1 MKTIPPDKIEPMI
14 FKLAYSRAKY
24 INLLGKYFDES
35 WFENPIYAKMIN
47 IVCKF
52 YEKYGK
58 LPKIKTLAQ
67 ELSKEFEDKETRT
80 DAVLKLQAVSQIDLN
95 DYDEDYLDNEVVQ
108 YLKRNGLYQTL
119 MESIDDIEKEH
130 QVTCFDKLQQISSMT
145 FDEGLGLDYFENF
158 DEHCIELESP
168 ELRTSFGWKSL
179 DVKTNG
185 GMYTDGRCL
194 ITFVA
199 ETGMGKSLMLSNIA
213 ANWLKNGKFA
223 IIISLEMSE
232 TVYATRIDAHLSE
245 ISMGDITENISE
257 LKTKIYNFKAKH
269 GESKLVIKEYPP
281 ESISC
286 VDIRN
291 YIDTLMV
298 KVGRKPDIL
307 LVDYINLVIPTGGDS
322 VDNSYSKIGK
332 VSRDLRALSYI
343 YNCPV
348 VSATQCNRDGYGTA
362 DPAVNNIS
370 ESMGI
375 AHTSD
380 FIGQLYQNEGDR
392 DAGILNMKIT
402 KNRFGGLIGT
412 SICFDINYQNLI
424 ISDSFRNT
432 IENELTNSI
441 ENEFLKIED

>member
-1 MKTIPPDKIEPMI
+1 MKTIPPEMIEPII
-14 FKLAYSRAKY
+14 FKLAYKRAKY
-24 INLLGKYFDES
+24 TNLLNKNFEES
-35 WFENPIYAKMIN
+35 WFDNAIYAKMIV
-47 IVCKF
+47 IVCDF
-52 YEKYGK
+52 YKKYSF
-58 LPKIKTLAQ
+58 LPKVKTLAQ
-67 ELSKEFEDKETRT
+67 ELSKQFEDKETRT
-80 DAVLKLQAVSQIDLN
+80 DALLKLQTISQIDIKEW
-95 DYDEDYLDNEVVQ
+95 DEIYLDTEVIQ

-130 QVTCFDKLQQISSMT
+130 EITCYDKLQQISNMT
-145 FDEGLGLDYFENF
+145 FDEGLGLDYFEMF
-158 DEHCIELESP
+158 DEHCRVLESP
-168 ELRTSFGWKSL
+168 DLRTAFGWNSL
-179 DVKTNG
+179 DVKTNN

-213 ANWLKNGKFA
+213 ANWLKKGKFA

-232 TVYATRIDAHLSE
+232 TVYGTRIDAHLSE
-245 ISMGDITENISE
+245 LSIGSITENLDE
-257 LKTKIYNFKAKH
+257 LKTKIYEFKAKH
-269 GESKLVIKEYPP
+269 FNSKLVIKEYPP

-286 VDIRN
+286 IDIRN
-291 YIDTLMV
+291 YIDNLMV
-298 KVGRKPDIL
+298 SVGKKPDII
-307 LVDYINLVIPTGGDS
+307 LVDYINLLMPSSGNKQ
-322 VDNSYSKIGK
+322 DNSYSKIGR

-348 VSATQCNRDGYGTA
+348 VSATQCNRDEYGTG
-362 DPAVNNIS
+362 DPSVANIS

-375 AHTSD
+375 AHVSD